1 MVYIALLSAA
11 GLAAIDQ
18 LIKFF
23 AVTWLQDA
31 GTVTLIP
38 GLIDL
43 VYVENTGAAWGL
55 FAGNT
60 WLLVGVTSLAIIA
73 AVVFLLMKKVQSP
86 FLIWMISVVI
96 GGGVG
101 NLIDRIFRVDA
112 AGNHFVVDYLNF
124 SFIDFPVFN
133 FADCCV
139 VIGMIAIVIYI
150 LFFDG
155 KKDKETSQ
163 VISHE

>member
-73 AVVFLLMKKVQSP
+73 AVVFMLMKKVQSP

>member
-86 FLIWMISVVI
+86 FLMWMISVVI

>member
-23 AVTWLQDA
+23 AVTWPQDA

-73 AVVFLLMKKVQSP
+73 AVVFMLMKKVQSP

>member
-73 AVVFLLMKKVQSP
+73 AVVFLLMKKVQPP

>member
-86 FLIWMISVVI
+86 FLIWMISFFI

>member
-43 VYVENTGAAWGL
+43 VYVENTDVYKRQIW
-55 FAGNT
+55 
-60 WLLVGVTSLAIIA
+60 SL
-73 AVVFLLMKKVQSP
+73 P
-86 FLIWMISVVI
+86 
-96 GGGVG
+96 
-101 NLIDRIFRVDA
+101 
-112 AGNHFVVDYLNF
+112 
-124 SFIDFPVFN
+124 
-133 FADCCV
+133 
-139 VIGMIAIVIYI
+139 IGM
-150 LFFDG
+150 LPEGCLTF
-155 KKDKETSQ
+155 
-163 VISHE
+163 

>member
-73 AVVFLLMKKVQSP
+73 AVVFMLMKKVQSP

-150 LFFDG
+150 MFFDG

>member
-73 AVVFLLMKKVQSP
+73 AVVFMLMKKVQSP

-101 NLIDRIFRVDA
+101 NLRDRIFRVDA

>member
-55 FAGNT
+55 SAGNT
-60 WLLVGVTSLAIIA
+60 WLLVVGTSLAIIA
-73 AVVFLLMKKVQSP
+73 AVVFMLMKKVQSP

>member
-23 AVTWLQDA
+23 AVTWLQGA

-43 VYVENTGAAWGL
+43 VYVENTGAAGGL

-73 AVVFLLMKKVQSP
+73 AVVFMLMKKVQSP
-86 FLIWMISVVI
+86 FLMWMISVVI

-139 VIGMIAIVIYI
+139 GIGMIAIVIYI